1 MSVNCMNVNH
11 VKIKNGRA
19 RGMEGIGKH
28 DAECR
33 GSTRGFF
40 PNLSRHGPGHVHFDL
55 INI

>member
-28 DAECR
+28 DAEFR
-33 GSTRGFF
+33 SFTIGFF
-40 PNLSRHGPGHVHFDL
+40 PDHLCQGPGHVHFDL
-55 INI
+55 ISI